1 MRNKN
6 KQIKRAIIKLL
17 KQKRFDDV
25 ISQIQEYEF
34 PEDFKKGLSFLYRYK
49 GIDEQTVFDA
59 ELEFILTN

>member
-1 MRNKN
+1 MKNKN
-6 KQIKRAIIKLL
+6 RQIKKTIVKLL
-17 KQKRFDDV
+17 KQKRFDDI